1 MADTPWGSFTDRA
14 YLNDSDVLLVEVAG
28 GGGVNVPG
36 SAIIKKDSAGNV
48 IVGATGGAIT
58 LLHVNKPMTTSIA
71 GAVPAGAFLVSDMS
85 GTALSLDIGLGSGT
99 GSFIQSR
106 AFNAASYYQLLLNPA
121 GGNLLVNTESAF
133 YSGHTIN
140 RSTAAGNA
148 ILTVASATTGMQS
161 AVFLAVSA
169 HGWNTADAAL
179 WLGKQANGRSLNAGG
194 SINGAGADPAE
205 YWRRALSCGT
215 ILAGQICGINAAN
228 ELTTDW
234 ADAVRF
240 GVKSGLI
247 NQPFIV
253 GNDVYAKVYEETAGP
268 APVAPEAIAPAPVE
282 PVAPAPFTAP
292 EPVQGEGE
300 DTVAFAVRLVKWSQ
314 LAQEAAAA
322 LTAYM
327 AAAST
332 YPAQLADWTALN
344 ATYQAALSVFEAAD
358 AVWRAGL
365 EAERQRWDRISI
377 GGQVYI
383 RTEQPCSA
391 GDYVIPAQVG
401 DGIGFAFV
409 PGAEIT
415 FDQYRRKVGV
425 VLTTDGEWPLIEV
438 IRS

>member
-1 MADTPWGSFTDRA
+1 MADTEWSGFPNRA
-14 YLNDSDVLLVEVAG
+14 YLLDTDELLVKDAG

-36 SAIIKKDSAGNV
+36 SAVIKKDVNGNV
-48 IVGATGGAIT
+48 GIGVAPFVGIRLYLRSGAADGIALYADNGVNTGFKVAFQSGVTKIGNDLSAPLAFIVTDVERARFDAT
-58 LLHVNKPMTTSIA
+58 
-71 GAVPAGAFLVSDMS
+71 
-85 GTALSLDIGLGSGT
+85 
-99 GSFIQSR
+99 
-106 AFNAASYYQLLLNPA
+106 
-121 GGNLLVNTESAF
+121 GNLLVGTL
-133 YSGHTIN
+133 SGSNHVIQ
-140 RSTAAGNA
+140 RSVAAGAA
-148 ILTVASATTGMQS
+148 IASIRGDNYAS
-161 AVFLAVSA
+161 AVFYSTGGTGLSQSSA
-169 HGWNTADAAL
+169 ECV
-179 WLGKQANGRSLNAGG
+179 LGILGSSATGRSLNAGG

-205 YWRRALSCGT
+205 YWRRSLSCGT
-215 ILAGQICGINAAN
+215 VLAGQICGINADN

-234 ADAVRF
+234 VAAVRF

-268 APVAPEAIAPAPVE
+268 APVPPEAIAPAPVE
-282 PVAPAPFTAP
+282 PVAPTPFTTP

-300 DTVAFAVRLVKWSQ
+300 DTVSFAVRLVQWSQ
-314 LAQEAAAA
+314 LAQEAATA

-327 AAAST
+327 AAASA
-332 YPAQLADWTALN
+332 YPAQLAEWTALN
-344 ATYQAALSVFEAAD
+344 ATYQDDLSAFEAAD

-383 RTEQPCSA
+383 RTEQPCAA

-409 PGAEIT
+409 SSAEIT
-415 FDQYRRKVGV
+415 FDQYRSKVGV
-425 VLTTDGEWPLIEV
+425 VLATGGDWPLIEV